1 MKYLNQAE
9 LKKKE
14 IGRAYRFLKT
24 ELNVEVPLTDPSQYV
39 PKFATALR
47 LSGEIQEE
55 AIKLIKKSLKERF
68 NLW

>member
-1 MKYLNQAE
+1 MKYLNQAIE
-9 LKKKE
+9 KKE

-47 LSGEIQEE
+47 LSGEIRR
-55 AIKLIKKSLKERF
+55 KP
-68 NLW
+68 